1 MPRVLL
7 IAGDATES
15 LDTWYPYHR
24 LREEGIEVHI
34 GAPAKKVLNSV
45 IHDFEPGW
53 DTYVEKPGYRIP
65 ADIAFADIEPEDYD
79 AIILSGGRAPEYLR
93 NDPQLQKIVRHFVA
107 RKKPIA
113 ALCHGSLILAAVD
126 AVRGCTV
133 ATYEALAPDIERAG
147 GTFKNT
153 EVVVEG
159 NLVTSR
165 TWMDLPFFM
174 REFLRVLRA
183 WEKASPQKAG
193 QGARKAP

>member
-1 MPRVLL
+1 LITDRFKAQVRLL
-7 IAGDATES
+7 LLGLVILDVILSS
-15 LDTWYPYHR
+15 LCLFFLQTWFHIFQNAPYIDPQAL
-24 LREEGIEVHI
+24 LRRTG
-34 GAPAKKVLNSV
+34 
-45 IHDFEPGW
+45 
-53 DTYVEKPGYRIP
+53 EKPGYRIP

-107 RKKPIA
+107 HKRPIA

-126 AVRGCTV
+126 ALRGCTV

-147 GTFKNT
+147 GKFKNT

-183 WEKASPQKAG
+183 SEKGVAAKG
-193 QGARKAP
+193 

>member
-7 IAGDATES
+7 VAGDATES

-34 GAPAKKVLNSV
+34 GAPAKKVLKSV
-45 IHDFEPGW
+45 IHDFEAGW
-53 DTYVEKPGYRIP
+53 DTYVERPGYHIP
-65 ADIAFADIEPEDYD
+65 ADVAFVDIDPGNYD

-93 NDPQLQKIVRHFVA
+93 NDRHLQKIVRHFIEC
-107 RKKPIA
+107 KKPIA

-126 AVRGCTV
+126 GIRGCTV

-147 GTFKNT
+147 GKFKNT
-153 EVVVEG
+153 EVVAEG

-174 REFLRVLRA
+174 REFLRVLKGWGKSVA
-183 WEKASPQKAG
+183 A
-193 QGARKAP
+193 